1 MKQLLSLILALTLI
15 LTLTACGATSA
26 TSSTG
31 ETPAAAPSA
40 PASEEAK
47 PESPAPTPES
57 APAPD
62 TASQTASLEKT
73 GKTLRVAAL
82 KGPTA
87 MGMVKLMEDA
97 EQGETANGYEFTLAG
112 SPDEIV
118 GSIVQGEFDVAAV
131 PTNLAAT
138 LYNKT
143 QGKVQLAALNT
154 LGVLYVVESG
164 DAIQSIGDL
173 AGKTV
178 YSTGKGSTP
187 EFALNYVLEKNGLAG
202 EVTVEYRSEHAE
214 LATLLAQGQAEVAL
228 LPQPFV
234 TTALMQN
241 DKLRVALD
249 LTAEWDK
256 AATGASQ
263 LTMGCVVMQKSFLEE
278 NAAAAAAFLAE
289 YKASVDFVTDPAN
302 LDAAAALIVKEG
314 ILPKEPVA
322 KAALPQCSITFV
334 SGEEMKKTASG
345 FLRVLYEADPK
356 SVGGTLPDDGLY
368 YVG

>member
-1 MKQLLSLILALTLI
+1 MMKKLISLVLALTLV
-15 LTLTACGATSA
+15 LALAGCSGGTPATSG
-26 TSSTG
+26 TTL
-31 ETPAAAPSA
+31 P
-40 PASEEAK
+40 PASPA
-47 PESPAPTPES
+47 PESPSSLPES
-57 APAPD
+57 APD
-62 TASQTASLEKT
+62 TASSSAALEKT

-97 EQGETANGYEFTLAG
+97 AAGNTANDYEFTLAG

-118 GSIVQGEFDVAAV
+118 GSIIQGEFDIAAV

-143 QGKVQLAALNT
+143 QGKVQLLALNT
-154 LGVLYVVESG
+154 LGVLYVVEAG
-164 DAIQSIGDL
+164 DTIRSIGDL

-187 EFALNYVLEKNGLAG
+187 EFALNYVLAENGLADQ
-202 EVTVEYRSEHAE
+202 VAVEYKTEHAE
-214 LATLLAQGQAEVAL
+214 LAALLSQGQADVAL

-241 DKLRVALD
+241 DQLRVALD
-249 LTAEWDK
+249 LTQEWDK
-256 AATGASQ
+256 VSKGAGG
-263 LTMGCVVMQKSFLEE
+263 LTMGCVIAQRSFLEE
-278 NAAAAAAFLAE
+278 NADAAAAFLAE
-289 YKASVDFVTDPAN
+289 YKASVDFVTDPQN
-302 LDAAAALIVKEG
+302 LDTAAALVVKAG

-322 KAALPQCSITFV
+322 KAALPQCGITFL

-345 FLRVLYEADPK
+345 FLAVLYAADPK
-356 SVGGTLPDDGLY
+356 SVGGALPDEGLY
-368 YVG
+368 YLG

>member
-1 MKQLLSLILALTLI
+1 MRNFLALMLALTLI
-15 LTLTACGATSA
+15 LALTGCGGSA
-26 TSSTG
+26 ASSAPPESSSQLSSAPESST
-31 ETPAAAPSA
+31 A
-40 PASEEAK
+40 
-47 PESPAPTPES
+47 PESSSS
-57 APAPD
+57 A
-62 TASQTASLEKT
+62 LEKT

-97 EQGETANGYEFTLAG
+97 EKVNTANDYEFTLAG

-118 GSIVQGEFDVAAV
+118 GSIITGEFDIAAV

-143 QGKVQLAALNT
+143 QGKVRLMALNT
-154 LGVLYVVESG
+154 LGVLYLIEAG
-164 DAIQSIGDL
+164 DTVQTISDL

-187 EFALNYVLEKNGLAG
+187 EFAFDYVLAQNGIRDQVA
-202 EVTVEYRSEHAE
+202 VEYKSEHAE
-214 LATLLAQGQAEVAL
+214 LAALLSQGQAELAL

-234 TTALMQN
+234 TTAMAQN
-241 DKLRVALD
+241 EKLRVALD
-249 LTAEWDK
+249 LTEEWDK
-256 AATGASQ
+256 VSQGASQ
-263 LTMGCVVMQKSFLEE
+263 LTMGCVIATSSFLEE

-289 YKASVDFVTDPAN
+289 YRASVEFVTDPEN
-302 LDAAAALIVKEG
+302 LDKAAALIAAQG
-314 ILPKEPVA
+314 IIPQEEVA
-322 KAALPQCSITFV
+322 KKALPQCGITFL

-345 FLRVLYEADPK
+345 FLRVLYDADPQ

-368 YVG
+368 YVP

>member
-1 MKQLLSLILALTLI
+1 MRKFIALVLTVIFVLSLA
-15 LTLTACGATSA
+15 ACGEGGAPAGSGSA
-26 TSSTG
+26 
-31 ETPAAAPSA
+31 PAAPSA
-40 PASEEAK
+40 PESSSL
-47 PESPAPTPES
+47 PEPVPS
-57 APAPD
+57 APAPEPE
-62 TASQTASLEKT
+62 TAPSSAALEKT

-97 EQGETANGYEFTLAG
+97 GAGATANGYQFTLAG

-118 GSIVQGEFDVAAV
+118 GSIVKGEFDIAAV

-143 QGKVQLAALNT
+143 QGKVQLLALNT

-164 DAIQSIGDL
+164 DTVHSAADL

-178 YSTGKGSTP
+178 YATGKGSTP
-187 EFALNYVLEKNGLAG
+187 EFTLDYILDQNGIRDQVA
-202 EVTVEYRSEHAE
+202 VEYKTEHAE
-214 LATLLAQGQAEVAL
+214 LAALLSQGQADLAL

-234 TTALMQN
+234 TTAMAQN
-241 DKLRVALD
+241 PDLRVALD
-249 LTAEWDK
+249 LTEEWDK
-256 AATGASQ
+256 AAQGASQ
-263 LTMGCVVMQKSFLEE
+263 LTMGCVIAQRSFLEE

-289 YKASVDFVTDPAN
+289 YEASVEFVTDPAN
-302 LDAAAALIVKEG
+302 LDAAAALVVKQG

-322 KAALPQCSITFV
+322 KAALPQCGITFLA
-334 SGEEMKKTASG
+334 GEEMKKTASG
-345 FLRVLYEADPK
+345 FLKVLYDADPQ

-368 YVG
+368 FVG

>member
-1 MKQLLSLILALTLI
+1 MMKKLISLVLALTLI
-15 LTLTACGATSA
+15 LALAGCSGGTPATSG
-26 TSSTG
+26 TTL
-31 ETPAAAPSA
+31 P
-40 PASEEAK
+40 PASPA
-47 PESPAPTPES
+47 PESPSPLPES
-57 APAPD
+57 APD
-62 TASQTASLEKT
+62 TASSSAALEKT

-97 EQGETANGYEFTLAG
+97 AAGETANGYEFTLAG

-118 GSIVQGEFDVAAV
+118 GSIIQGEFDIAAV

-143 QGKVQLAALNT
+143 QGKVQLLALNT
-154 LGVLYVVESG
+154 LGVLYVVEAG
-164 DAIQSIGDL
+164 DTIRSIGDL

-187 EFALNYVLEKNGLAG
+187 EFALNYVLAENGLADQ
-202 EVTVEYRSEHAE
+202 VAVEYKTEHAE
-214 LATLLAQGQAEVAL
+214 LAALLSQGQADVAL

-241 DKLRVALD
+241 DQLRVALD
-249 LTAEWDK
+249 LTEEWDK
-256 AATGASQ
+256 VSKGTGG
-263 LTMGCVVMQKSFLEE
+263 LTMGCVIAQRSFLEE

-289 YKASVDFVTDPAN
+289 YEASVDFVTDPRN
-302 LDAAAALIVKEG
+302 LDTAAALVVKAG

-322 KAALPQCSITFV
+322 KAALPQCGITFL

-345 FLRVLYEADPK
+345 FLQVLYDADPA

-368 YVG
+368 YLG

>member
-1 MKQLLSLILALTLI
+1 MKKLLSLVLALTLTFA
-15 LTLTACGATSA
+15 LASCGA
-26 TSSTG
+26 
-31 ETPAAAPSA
+31 A
-40 PASEEAK
+40 PAGS
-47 PESPAPTPES
+47 SS
-57 APAPD
+57 APAPEASSSLPQPSTPEAPSSQPE
-62 TASQTASLEKT
+62 TASQSAALEKT

-87 MGMVKLMEDA
+87 MGMVKLMDDA
-97 EQGETANGYEFTLAG
+97 EQGLSANDYEFTLAG

-118 GSIVQGEFDVAAV
+118 GSIIQGDFDVAAV

-138 LYNKT
+138 LYNRT

-164 DAIQSIGDL
+164 DSVQSIADL

-187 EFALNYVLEKNGLAG
+187 EFALNYVLEKNGLG
-202 EVTVEYRSEHAE
+202 GQVTVEYKSEHAE
-214 LATLLAQGQAEVAL
+214 LATLLSQGQAEVAL

-249 LTAEWDK
+249 LTEEWDK
-256 AATGASQ
+256 AAAGASQ
-263 LTMGCVVMQKSFLEE
+263 LTMGCIVIQKSFLEE
-278 NAAAAAAFLAE
+278 NREAAAVFLRE
-289 YKASVDFVTDPAN
+289 YEDSVDFVTEPSN
-302 LDAAAALIVKEG
+302 LDAAAALIVKAG

-322 KAALPQCSITFV
+322 KAALPQCGITFL

-345 FLRVLYEADPK
+345 FLQVLYDADPK

-368 YVG
+368 CVW